1 MFRRIVFIF
10 FRNVTEFEDRWTH
23 PANPNQITEMN
34 TYINPTET
42 QRRLDIFSNVK
53 AATVVQAVKTNLS
66 DSDEE
71 KVKENLPEVFTLSMK

>member
-1 MFRRIVFIF
+1 LYFY
-10 FRNVTEFEDRWTH
+10 RNVTEFEDRWTQSVT
-23 PANPNQITEMN
+23 ANQITEMN

-53 AATVVQAVKTNLS
+53 AATVLPAVETNIT

-71 KVKENLPEVFTLSMK
+71 ETKADLSKVSISSFY